1 MPEKRSERMERTV
14 MVGGKP
20 YNIRASAWALVIY
33 KAQFGREYTEDAASI
48 NNDEEAYI
56 VGCRLLWAMAR
67 AAKSKLPSPDDWIA
81 MFKGKEIVK
90 ALKTSQQLFAFSMGE
105 DRGGKGEE
113 FSSETL
119 IASAAI
125 CGMRSEELNSL
136 PLGMVID
143 TMEEYAEMRFGDGSE
158 YVSAAEFF
166 GE

>member
-1 MPEKRSERMERTV
+1 MPKKEVSHMERTIKV
-14 MVGGKP
+14 DGKP

-33 KAQFGREYTEDAASI
+33 KAQFGREYTEDAAAAKD
-48 NNDEEAYI
+48 DEQAYI

-67 AAKSKLPSPDDWIA
+67 AAKSKLPSPDNWIKI
-81 MFKGKEIVK
+81 FKEKELEK
-90 ALKTSQQLFAFSMGE
+90 ALVTSQKLFAASMGE
-105 DRGGKGEE
+105 GHGGKGVK

-136 PLGMVID
+136 PLGMVVE

-158 YVSAAEFF
+158 YVGAADFF

>member
-1 MPEKRSERMERTV
+1 MERTIK
-14 MVGGKP
+14 VGGKP

-33 KAQFGREYTEDAASI
+33 KAQFGREYTEDTGDAED
-48 NNDEEAYI
+48 DEQAYI

-67 AAKSKLPSPDDWIA
+67 AAKSKTPSPDDWIV
-81 MFKGKEIVK
+81 MFKPKELAK
-90 ALKTSQQLFAFSMGE
+90 ALVLSQHLFAASMGE
-105 DRGGKGEE
+105 EKRSGKGSK
-113 FSSETL
+113 FSSESL

-136 PLGMVID
+136 PLGMVIE

-158 YVSAAEFF
+158 YVGSAEFF